1 MDAAPPLPN
10 GQSSKSSSGIPGFH
24 AQLQQHQQRPAH
36 NLGLTDAEVLS
47 LISQGSKPLQD
58 THSLLNTLQKL
69 QLSQR

>member
-10 GQSSKSSSGIPGFH
+10 GQSSKSSSGLPAFH
-24 AQLQQHQQRPAH
+24 AQLQQQQRPAH